1 MVRGTPDR
9 TRLQMADHL
18 LRNSVGR
25 KVKGSAPDGRT
36 TRHAGYAANLRVRK
50 WIEEAYGL
58 AKGAGVFART
68 RYRGL
73 PQVERANQLTF
84 LVPWSTRPSVDK

>member
-9 TRLQMADHL
+9 TRQQMADHL

-36 TRHAGYAANLRVRK
+36 TRHAGYAASLRVRK
-50 WIEEAYGL
+50 WIEEAHGL
-58 AKGAGVFART
+58 SKNTTGFART

-73 PQVERANQLTF
+73 PRVG
-84 LVPWSTRPSVDK
+84 